1 MGLCTQIRL
10 MVISALEL
18 FAYFIAWSLFY
29 FAISHYIA
37 KLSKDKWVE
46 WAKSTESDED
56 LLIILDP
63 IVNEIE
69 DRMHEK
75 FEMFQSSF
83 FGSLGAASKKMDDAT
98 GQSTIKAITRDNPI
112 MGLVAEMLMKRQGLG
127 NLLNVADNP
136 KEGSNKPQTGPKL
149 GLGRV

>member
-1 MGLCTQIRL
+1 MEITAMEL
-10 MVISALEL
+10 MLY
-18 FAYFIAWSLFY
+18 FAGWTFFY

-37 KLSKDKWVE
+37 RLSKDKWVE

-75 FEMFQSSF
+75 LETFQASF
-83 FGSLGAASKKMDDAT
+83 YGSLGAASKKIDEAT
-98 GQSTIKAITRDNPI
+98 GQSTIKAITRESPI
-112 MGLVAEMLMKRQGLG
+112 MGFVADLLMKRNGLDG
-127 NLLNVADNP
+127 LLKGQNSP
-136 KEGSNKPQTGPKL
+136 KQGSNKSQTSPKL
-149 GLGRV
+149 GLE

>member
-1 MGLCTQIRL
+1 V
-10 MVISALEL
+10 VISALEL
-18 FAYFIAWSLFY
+18 FAYFIVWSLFY

-63 IVNEIE
+63 VVNEIE

-75 FEMFQSSF
+75 LETFQASF
-83 FGSLGAASKKMDDAT
+83 FGSLGAASKKIDEAT
-98 GQSTIKAITRDNPI
+98 GQSTIKAITRESPI
-112 MGLVAEMLMKRQGLG
+112 MGFVADMLMKRGGLG
-127 NLLNVADNP
+127 NLLNAAESP
-136 KEGSNKPQTGPKL
+136 KQGSNKPETGPKL

>member
-1 MGLCTQIRL
+1 MEITTFSL
-10 MVISALEL
+10 MLY
-18 FAYFIAWSLFY
+18 FAGWTFFY

-37 KLSKDKWVE
+37 KLSKDKWVD

-75 FEMFQSSF
+75 LEAFQASF
-83 FGSLGAASKKMDDAT
+83 YGSLGAASKKIDEAT
-98 GQSTIKAITRDNPI
+98 GQSTIKAITKESPI
-112 MGLVAEMLMKRQGLG
+112 MGFVADLLMKRNGLDG
-127 NLLNVADNP
+127 LLKGQNSP
-136 KEGSNKPQTGPKL
+136 KQGSNKPQTTPKL
-149 GLGRV
+149 GLE

>member
-1 MGLCTQIRL
+1 MEITMMEL
-10 MVISALEL
+10 MLY
-18 FAYFIAWSLFY
+18 FAGWTFFY

-37 KLSKDKWVE
+37 RLSKDKWVE

-75 FEMFQSSF
+75 LETFQASF
-83 FGSLGAASKKMDDAT
+83 YGSLGAASKKIDEAT
-98 GQSTIKAITRDNPI
+98 GQSTIKAITRESPI
-112 MGLVAEMLMKRQGLG
+112 MGFVADLLMKRNGLDG
-127 NLLNVADNP
+127 LLKGQNSP
-136 KEGSNKPQTGPKL
+136 KQGSNKPQTAPKL
-149 GLGRV
+149 GLE

>member
-1 MGLCTQIRL
+1 
-10 MVISALEL
+10 MVISTLEL
-18 FAYFIAWSLFY
+18 LAYFIAWSLFY
-29 FAISHYIA
+29 FGISHYIA
-37 KLSKDKWVE
+37 KLSKEKWVE

-63 IVNEIE
+63 VVNEIDE
-69 DRMHEK
+69 RIHEK
-75 FEMFQSSF
+75 LELFQSSF

-127 NLLNVADNP
+127 NLLNVADSP
-136 KEGSNKPQTGPKL
+136 EKGSNKPETGPKL

>member
-1 MGLCTQIRL
+1 MEITTLTL
-10 MVISALEL
+10 MLY
-18 FAYFIAWSLFY
+18 FAAWTFFY

-37 KLSKDKWVE
+37 KLSKDKWVD

-69 DRMHEK
+69 DRMHDKLEA
-75 FEMFQSSF
+75 FQSSF
-83 FGSLGAASKKMDDAT
+83 FGSLGAASKKMDEAT
-98 GQSTIKAITRDNPI
+98 GQSTIKAITKDNPI

-127 NLLNVADNP
+127 NLLNVADSAD
-136 KEGSNKPQTGPKL
+136 KGSNKSKTGPKL

>member
-1 MGLCTQIRL
+1 MEITTLTL
-10 MVISALEL
+10 MLY
-18 FAYFIAWSLFY
+18 FAAWPFFY

-37 KLSKDKWVE
+37 KLSKDKWVD

-69 DRMHEK
+69 DRMHDKLEA
-75 FEMFQSSF
+75 FQSSF

-112 MGLVAEMLMKRQGLG
+112 MGLVAEMLMKRQGLDG
-127 NLLNVADNP
+127 LLKGQNSP
-136 KEGSNKPQTGPKL
+136 KQGSNKPQTSPKL
-149 GLGRV
+149 GLE

>member
-1 MGLCTQIRL
+1 MEITMMEL
-10 MVISALEL
+10 MLY
-18 FAYFIAWSLFY
+18 FAGWTFFY

-37 KLSKDKWVE
+37 RLSKDKWVE

-75 FEMFQSSF
+75 LETFQASF
-83 FGSLGAASKKMDDAT
+83 YGSLGAASKKIDEAT
-98 GQSTIKAITRDNPI
+98 GQSTIKAITRESPI
-112 MGLVAEMLMKRQGLG
+112 MGFVADLLMKRNGLDG
-127 NLLNVADNP
+127 LLKGQNSP
-136 KEGSNKPQTGPKL
+136 KQGSNKPQTPPKL
-149 GLGRV
+149 GLE

>member
-1 MGLCTQIRL
+1 MEITTFSL
-10 MVISALEL
+10 MLY
-18 FAYFIAWSLFY
+18 FAGWTFFY

-37 KLSKDKWVE
+37 KLSKDKWVD

-75 FEMFQSSF
+75 FEAFQASF
-83 FGSLGAASKKMDDAT
+83 YGSLGAASKKIDDAT

-112 MGLVAEMLMKRQGLG
+112 MGLVAEMLMKRQGLDG
-127 NLLNVADNP
+127 LLKGQTKP
-136 KEGSNKPQTGPKL
+136 EQGSIKAQITRKL
-149 GLGRV
+149 GLE

>member
-1 MGLCTQIRL
+1 MEITTFSL
-10 MVISALEL
+10 MLY
-18 FAYFIAWSLFY
+18 FAGWTFFY

-37 KLSKDKWVE
+37 RLSKDKWVE

-75 FEMFQSSF
+75 LEAFQASF
-83 FGSLGAASKKMDDAT
+83 YGSLGAASKKIDDAT

-112 MGLVAEMLMKRQGLG
+112 MGLVAEMLMKRQGLDG
-127 NLLNVADNP
+127 IL
-136 KEGSNKPQTGPKL
+136 KGQTKSEQGSIKAQITRKL
-149 GLGRV
+149 GLE